1 MKKFS
6 KKEIILFSL
15 IILGIILAIPL
26 FVSLFTTIFTLD
38 WQFKTLIFA
47 FYTAILI
54 VTFSSTWVFLKRI
67 RSMKE
72 LDRLKSIFLA
82 TMNHEL
88 KTPLTSILG
97 FTRMILK
104 GQIGEINE
112 EQRKQLKIILNSAN
126 NLNELIDDAMDV
138 SKIEADRL
146 DIRKNKY
153 NLVEEILNLKETFK
167 IDIDEKGLE
176 FFIDTPEFLTV
187 FNDKKRIN
195 QILVNLI
202 GNAIKFTE
210 EGKISIIIQ
219 KSDGN
224 VEISVK
230 DTGPGIKKEDFE
242 KLFKPFSRI
251 IVPGKFKEGTGLGL
265 YLSQKLT
272 NLLGGELFVESEF
285 GKGSTFKLSLKLD
298 EEIM

>member
-6 KKEIILFSL
+6 KKEMILFSL
-15 IILGIILAIPL
+15 IISGIIFAIILYIPL
-26 FVSLFTTIFTLD
+26 YTLFSTIIFV
-38 WQFKTLIFA
+38 
-47 FYTAILI
+47 FYVGILI
-54 VTFSSTWVFLKRI
+54 VTFSSSWVFLKRI

-82 TMNHEL
+82 SVSHEL
-88 KTPLTSILG
+88 RTPLTSILG

-104 GQIGEINE
+104 GQAGVINE
-112 EQRKQLKIILNSAN
+112 EQRKALKIILNSAN
-126 NLNELIDDAMDV
+126 HLHELIDDAIDV
-138 SKIEADRL
+138 NKIEADRL
-146 DIRKNKY
+146 DIRKDRY
-153 NLVEEILNLKETFK
+153 NLVEEILNLNETFS
-167 IDIDEKGLE
+167 IAVEEKGLE
-176 FFIDTPEFLTV
+176 FFIDTPEMLTV
-187 FNDKKRIN
+187 FNDKKRVN

-210 EGKISIIIQ
+210 EGKISIIIK
-219 KSDGN
+219 KSNGN

-265 YLSQKLT
+265 YLSQKLA

-285 GKGSTFKLSLKLD
+285 GKGSTFKLILKLKD
-298 EEIM
+298 EKS

>member
-1 MKKFS
+1 M
-6 KKEIILFSL
+6 ILFSL
-15 IILGIILAIPL
+15 IISGIIFAIILYIPL
-26 FVSLFTTIFTLD
+26 YTLFSTIIFV
-38 WQFKTLIFA
+38 
-47 FYTAILI
+47 FYVGILI
-54 VTFSSTWVFLKRI
+54 VTFSSSWVFLKRI

-82 TMNHEL
+82 SVSHEL
-88 KTPLTSILG
+88 RTPLTSILG

-104 GQIGEINE
+104 GQAGEINE
-112 EQRKQLKIILNSAN
+112 EQRKALKIILNSAN
-126 NLNELIDDAMDV
+126 HLHELIDDAIDV
-138 SKIEADRL
+138 NKIEADRL
-146 DIRKNKY
+146 DIRKDRY
-153 NLVEEILNLKETFK
+153 NLVEEILNLNETFS
-167 IDIDEKGLE
+167 IAVEEKGLE
-176 FFIDTPEFLTV
+176 FFIDTPEMLTV
-187 FNDKKRIN
+187 FNDKKRVN

-210 EGKISIIIQ
+210 EGKISIIVQ
-219 KSDGN
+219 KSNGN

-265 YLSQKLT
+265 YLSQKLA

-285 GKGSTFKLSLKLD
+285 GKGSTFKLILKLKD
-298 EEIM
+298 EKS